1 MNKELEFLKENIN
14 KNDIVV
20 VACSGGPDSMCLLSL
35 VNEIKNEL
43 NLKIIVAHVNHKL
56 RVESEEEKEMVENY
70 SKENNLIFELLEI
83 NKYTNNKF
91 SEDDARK
98 RRYDFFD
105 ELIKKYNANILLT
118 AHHGDDLIETILMRL
133 TRGSNLSGYIGIK
146 MINKNDE
153 YKILRPLLS
162 TTKDNILDYL
172 NKNNIPY
179 RIDKTN
185 EELEHT
191 RNKYRHY
198 ILPFLKKENKKVHEK
213 YLKFS
218 KELIEYDNFVNTYI
232 RNNNFIVDNSII
244 INKIKGE
251 SDFIKRKALELL
263 IKEIQ
268 KDDIFDIS
276 DEQMKNLMKLYT
288 LDNKEID
295 LNNNYQGINSYGKIL
310 ILKKNSEI
318 LNKVLIDKDMK
329 LSDYY
334 FYYND
339 ETKKDN
345 TNSCILLNSNEIKLP
360 LYIRSFDNG
369 DRIVVKNL
377 NGSKKVS
384 DIFIDNKVPKHKRS
398 TYPILVDANNTI
410 LWVPNLKKS
419 QFSKDFSEKY
429 DIIIKCEARWI
440 E

>member
-1 MNKELEFLKENIN
+1 MLEGGTMNQVLDDIN
-14 KNDIVV
+14 FDNYVV
-20 VACSGGPDSMCLLSL
+20 IGVSAGPDSMCLLDL
-35 VNEIKNEL
+35 LEKKTN
-43 NLKIIVAHVNHKL
+43 KIIVCHINHNIRKQSII
-56 RVESEEEKEMVENY
+56 EENY
-70 SKENNLIFELLEI
+70 FENE
-83 NKYTNNKF
+83 
-91 SEDDARK
+91 ARK
-98 RRYDFFD
+98 IRYNFY
-105 ELIKKYNANILLT
+105 EEILKKYHSNQLFL
-118 AHHGDDLIETILMRL
+118 AHHGDDLIETIQMRL

-146 MINKNDE
+146 MINENNN

-162 TTKDNILDYL
+162 TTKENILNYL
-172 NKNNIPY
+172 NDKNISY

-185 EELEHT
+185 EELKHT

-232 RNNNFIVDNSII
+232 RNNNFIVDNKII
-244 INKIKGE
+244 INKIKDE

-360 LYIRSFDNG
+360 LYIRSIDNG

-384 DIFIDNKVPKHKRS
+384 DIFIDNKVPKYKRS

-429 DIIIKCEARWI
+429 DIIIKCEAR
-440 E
+440 

>member
-35 VNEIKNEL
+35 VNKLKSEL

-56 RVESEEEKEMVENY
+56 RIESEEEKEMVENY
-70 SKENNLIFELLEI
+70 AQENNLIFELLEI

-98 RRYDFFD
+98 RRYDFFN

-146 MINKNDE
+146 MINENDD

-162 TTKDNILDYL
+162 ATKENILKYL
-172 NKNNIPY
+172 NDENIPY

-198 ILPFLKKENKKVHEK
+198 ILPFLKKENNKVHEK

-218 KELIEYDNFVNTYI
+218 KELIEYGNFVNTYI
-232 RNNNFIVDNSII
+232 RNNNFIVDNSIV
-244 INKIKGE
+244 INKIKNE

-268 KDDIFDIS
+268 KNDILDIS

-310 ILKKNSEI
+310 ILKKNDKV
-318 LNKVLIDKDMK
+318 LNKVILDKDMQV
-329 LSDYY
+329 SDYY

-360 LYIRSFDNG
+360 LYIRPFDNG

-384 DIFIDNKVPKHKRS
+384 DIFIDSKVSKHKRS
-398 TYPILVDANNTI
+398 TYPIVVDANNTI

>member
-35 VNEIKNEL
+35 VNELKNEL

-56 RVESEEEKEMVENY
+56 RIESEEEKEMVENY
-70 SKENNLIFELLEI
+70 SKEKNLIFELLEI
-83 NKYTNNKF
+83 TKYSNNKF
-91 SEDDARK
+91 SEEDARK
-98 RRYDFFD
+98 RRYDFFN
-105 ELIKKYNANILLT
+105 ELIKKYNANVLLT
-118 AHHGDDLIETILMRL
+118 AHHGDDLIETIQMRL

-146 MINKNDE
+146 MINENNN

-162 TTKDNILDYL
+162 TTKENILNYL
-172 NKNNIPY
+172 NDKNIPY

-185 EELEHT
+185 EELKHT

-232 RNNNFIVDNSII
+232 RNNNFIVDNKII

-384 DIFIDNKVPKHKRS
+384 DIFIDNKVPKHKRN

-429 DIIIKCEARWI
+429 DIIIKCEAR
-440 E
+440 

>member
-35 VNEIKNEL
+35 VNELKNEL

-56 RVESEEEKEMVENY
+56 RIESEEEKEMVENY

-83 NKYTNNKF
+83 TKYSNNKF
-91 SEDDARK
+91 SEEDARK
-98 RRYDFFD
+98 RRYDFFNK
-105 ELIKKYNANILLT
+105 LIKKYNANVLLT
-118 AHHGDDLIETILMRL
+118 AHHGDDLIETIQMRL

-146 MINKNDE
+146 MINENNNYE
-153 YKILRPLLS
+153 ILRPLLS
-162 TTKDNILDYL
+162 TTKENILKYL
-172 NKNNIPY
+172 NDKNIPY

-185 EELEHT
+185 EELKHT

-232 RNNNFIVDNSII
+232 RNNNFIVDNSIV

-429 DIIIKCEARWI
+429 DIIIKCEAR
-440 E
+440 

>member
-35 VNEIKNEL
+35 VNELKNEL

-56 RVESEEEKEMVENY
+56 RIESEEEKEMVENY

-83 NKYTNNKF
+83 TKYSNNKF
-91 SEDDARK
+91 SEEDARK
-98 RRYDFFD
+98 RRYDFFNK
-105 ELIKKYNANILLT
+105 LIKKYNANVLLT
-118 AHHGDDLIETILMRL
+118 AHHGDDLIETIQMRL

-146 MINKNDE
+146 MINENNN

-162 TTKDNILDYL
+162 TTKENILNYL
-172 NKNNIPY
+172 NDKNIPY

-185 EELEHT
+185 EELKHT

-198 ILPFLKKENKKVHEK
+198 ILPFLKNENKKVHEK

-232 RNNNFIVDNSII
+232 RNNNYIVDNSIV

-384 DIFIDNKVPKHKRS
+384 DIFIDNKVQKHKRS

-429 DIIIKCEARWI
+429 DIIIKCEAR
-440 E
+440 

>member
-105 ELIKKYNANILLT
+105 ELIKKYNAKILLT

-429 DIIIKCEARWI
+429 DIIIKCEAR
-440 E
+440 

>member
-1 MNKELEFLKENIN
+1 MNKEVEFLKENIN

-91 SEDDARK
+91 SEEDARK
-98 RRYDFFD
+98 RRYDFFNK
-105 ELIKKYNANILLT
+105 LIKKYNANVLLT

-133 TRGSNLSGYIGIK
+133 TRGSKLSGYIGIK

-198 ILPFLKKENKKVHEK
+198 ILPFLKKENNKVHEK

-232 RNNNFIVDNSII
+232 INNKFIVDNSIV

-268 KDDIFDIS
+268 KKDIFDIS
-276 DEQMKNLMKLYT
+276 DEQMKNLMKIYT
-288 LDNKEID
+288 LDNKSID

-310 ILKKNSEI
+310 ILKKNDKV
-318 LNKVLIDKDMK
+318 LNKVLLDKDMK
-329 LSDYY
+329 LSEYY

-419 QFSKDFSEKY
+419 QFSKDISEKY
-429 DIIIKCEARWI
+429 DIIIKCEAR
-440 E
+440 

>member
-91 SEDDARK
+91 SEEDARK

-105 ELIKKYNANILLT
+105 ELIKKYNAKILLT

-232 RNNNFIVDNSII
+232 RNNNFIVDNSIV

-263 IKEIQ
+263 VKEIQ

-329 LSDYY
+329 LSEYY

-429 DIIIKCEARWI
+429 DIIIKCEAR
-440 E
+440 

>member
-1 MNKELEFLKENIN
+1 MNKEVEFLKENID

-105 ELIKKYNANILLT
+105 ELIKKYNAKILLT

-329 LSDYY
+329 LSEYY

-429 DIIIKCEARWI
+429 DIIIKCEAR
-440 E
+440 

>member
-35 VNEIKNEL
+35 VNELKNEL

-56 RVESEEEKEMVENY
+56 RIESEEEKEMVENY

-83 NKYTNNKF
+83 TKYSNNKF
-91 SEDDARK
+91 SEEDARK
-98 RRYDFFD
+98 RRYDFFNK
-105 ELIKKYNANILLT
+105 LIKKYNANVLLT
-118 AHHGDDLIETILMRL
+118 AHHGDDLIETIQMRL

-146 MINKNDE
+146 MINENNN

-162 TTKDNILDYL
+162 TTKENILNYL
-172 NKNNIPY
+172 NDKNIPY

-185 EELEHT
+185 EELKHT

-198 ILPFLKKENKKVHEK
+198 ILPFLKNENKKVHEK

-232 RNNNFIVDNSII
+232 RNNNFIVDNKII

-276 DEQMKNLMKLYT
+276 DEQMKNLMKLYS

-429 DIIIKCEARWI
+429 DIIIKCEAR
-440 E
+440 